1 MIINYS
7 SNGTYSEDDNG
18 GYTWRRNTQ
27 DGHGGRA
34 AEHRAEMKEIAKEVF
49 KEERAQMMEE
59 IKEMILQAQY
69 QAYEQAL
76 KDVMHV
82 LEYDIQSVT
91 RIGIDGCRE
100 VFEGEKA
107 QKYISDQIMKRITKE
122 LKSKTFRP

>member
-1 MIINYS
+1 MENLIARS
-7 SNGTYSEDDNG
+7 VG
-18 GYTWRRNTQ
+18 TQ

-49 KEERAQMMEE
+49 KEERAQIKEE
-59 IKEMILQAQY
+59 IKEMILKAQY

-82 LEYDIQSVT
+82 LEYDIHSVT
-91 RIGIDGCRE
+91 QIGIDGCRE
-100 VFEGEKA
+100 IFEGEKA
-107 QKYISDQIMKRITKE
+107 QRFISDQIMKRITKE

>member
-1 MIINYS
+1 MENLIARS
-7 SNGTYSEDDNG
+7 VG
-18 GYTWRRNTQ
+18 RQ

-34 AEHRAEMKEIAKEVF
+34 AEHRAEMKEIAQEVF

-76 KDVMHV
+76 NDVLRV
-82 LEYDIQSVT
+82 LEYDIHSVT

-100 VFEGEKA
+100 IFEDEKA
-107 QKYISDQIMKRITKE
+107 QRFISDQIIKRITKE
-122 LKSKTFRP
+122 LKGKHFKP